1 MEDDMKR
8 ISGIAVP
15 VDRAKAAIDLMAT
28 YQGRVTEL
36 SRIRREAIEEAQA
49 SGMTQ
54 AEIAAKLGVSRGRVG
69 QLASAGPPPE
79 RAFFGTDLVTV
90 SLGGKPEA
98 GKEPGQ
104 NSSAV
109 VVREDLDN
117 FEHLRKLLGGMKLE
131 AQYEVIPPNGIVNL
145 NRENHVV
152 ICGPR
157 LSPIVAQ
164 VLEGDYNLEFAKDHA
179 WHLVDRNAGQT
190 YRSPMDEDGT
200 AGDFGYLG
208 RLPRLDGRGTFLYIA
223 GIHAIGA
230 NGVVHYLENNLA
242 ELYREVRTK
251 RFSTLIACRY
261 NPETLEVLESRRVTP
276 LYRHES

>member
-1 MEDDMKR
+1 MKQVAA
-8 ISGIAVP
+8 IGDP

-28 YQGRVTEL
+28 YQRWVTEL

-54 AEIAAKLGVSRGRVG
+54 AEIAARLGVSRGRVG

-90 SLGGKPEA
+90 SLGGKYEA
-98 GKEPGQ
+98 GKAPEQNPGE
-104 NSSAV
+104 V
-109 VVREDLDN
+109 VAREDLDN
-117 FEHLRKLLGGMKLE
+117 FERLRKFLGSMKLD
-131 AQYEVIPPNGIVNL
+131 AQYEVIPPTGIVNL
-145 NRENHVV
+145 NRDNHVV

-164 VLEGDYNLEFAKDHA
+164 VLEGDDNLRFEKDHA
-179 WHLVDRNAGQT
+179 WHLIDQRTGKT
-190 YRSPMDEDGT
+190 YRSPRDEDGS
-200 AGDFGYLG
+200 AGDYGYLG
-208 RLPRLDGRGTFLYIA
+208 RLPRPDGRGTFLYIA

-230 NGVVHYLENNLA
+230 NGVVHYLERNLA

-251 RFSTLIACRY
+251 RFSTLISCRY
-261 NPETLEVLESRRVTP
+261 NPDTLEVTESRQVAP
-276 LYRHES
+276 IYRHES

>member
-1 MEDDMKR
+1 MKQVAA
-8 ISGIAVP
+8 IGDP

-28 YQGRVTEL
+28 YQRWVTEL

-54 AEIAAKLGVSRGRVG
+54 AEIAARLGVSRGRVG

-90 SLGGKPEA
+90 SLGGKYEA
-98 GKEPGQ
+98 GKAPEQNPGE
-104 NSSAV
+104 V
-109 VVREDLDN
+109 VAREDLDN
-117 FEHLRKLLGGMKLE
+117 FERLRKFLGSMKLD
-131 AQYEVIPPNGIVNL
+131 AQYEVIPPTGIVNL
-145 NRENHVV
+145 NRDNHVV

-164 VLEGDYNLEFAKDHA
+164 VLEGDDNLRFEKDHA
-179 WHLVDRNAGQT
+179 WHLIDQRTGKT
-190 YRSPMDEDGT
+190 YRSPRDEDGS
-200 AGDFGYLG
+200 AGDYGYLG
-208 RLPRLDGRGTFLYIA
+208 RLPRPDGRGTFLYIA

-230 NGVVHYLENNLA
+230 NGVVHYLERNLA

-251 RFSTLIACRY
+251 RFSTLISCRY
-261 NPETLEVLESRRVTP
+261 NPDTLEVTESRRVAP
-276 LYRHES
+276 IYRHES